1 MTSPY
6 TSIDI
11 RLWSILTGN
20 DDDDTPVSYA
30 IVDGRML
37 EEIEAIGY
45 PEEIVNFIFNVWVT
59 LTDSDTTQHRVLT
72 VMEQA
77 ALFITIQAIIARHDR
92 LNAAAN

>member
-45 PEEIVNFIFNVWVT
+45 PPEVVNFIFGAWIT
-59 LTDSDTTQHRVLT
+59 LTDHDTTHTRKLT
-72 VMEQA
+72 IMEQA
-77 ALFITIQAIIARHDR
+77 ALFVTIQAIIARHDR